1 MMTQSTNSLSD
12 LKINW
17 KDYIKYFHKIEVSPK
32 TRILNKGDIADKL
45 YIIENGCVRMGFEKE
60 GKDITMQFY
69 FENEF
74 FTSVESM
81 FGNCPSNYFIE
92 TIDQSTIYYLTK
104 DMLQA
109 MMLTLPE
116 MANITTNI
124 LMSRLIYYSNHLHSY
139 LSENP
144 EQRFN
149 SLLENRPYIFMRVP
163 QRHIASYLGI
173 TNVSLSRIEARK
185 PVGYSQN
192 VPVNAAA
199 SDNEEY
205 AKNI

>member
-1 MMTQSTNSLSD
+1 MITHPSNYLSD

-17 KDYIKYFHKIEVSPK
+17 KDYIKYFHKIEVSSK
-32 TRILNKGDIADKL
+32 TRILHKGEIADKL
-45 YIIENGCVRMGFEKE
+45 YIIENGSARMGFEKE
-60 GKDITMQFY
+60 GKDITMQFF

-81 FGNCPSNYFIE
+81 FGDCPSNYFIE

-104 DMLQA
+104 EMLNA
-109 MMLTLPE
+109 MVLTLPE
-116 MANITTNI
+116 MANITTTL

-173 TNVSLSRIEARK
+173 TNVSLSRIKARRTSAISEVVEK
-185 PVGYSQN
+185 S
-192 VPVNAAA
+192 
-199 SDNEEY
+199 
-205 AKNI
+205 

>member
-1 MMTQSTNSLSD
+1 MGKNMIAHPSNNSSD

-17 KDYIKYFHKIEVSPK
+17 KDYTRYFHKIEVPSK

-45 YIIENGCVRMGFEKE
+45 FVIENGSARMGFEKE
-60 GKDITMQFY
+60 GKDITMQFF

-81 FGNCPSNYFIE
+81 FGDCPSNYFIE
-92 TIDQSTIYYLTK
+92 TIDHSTIYYLTK

-109 MMLTLPE
+109 MVLTLPE
-116 MANITTNI
+116 MASITTDI
-124 LMSRLIYYSNHLHSY
+124 LMSRLTFYSNHLHSY

-173 TNVSLSRIEARK
+173 TNVSLSRIKARK
-185 PVGYSQN
+185 ATPLSEVVVEKNQSQTL
-192 VPVNAAA
+192 
-199 SDNEEY
+199 
-205 AKNI
+205 